1 MQRTAPRDLYD
12 LWYMFEENGNNIED
26 YIFDLQR
33 KAEYKKL
40 DYTKLVK
47 IISAKEQTF
56 KQQWESQL
64 TNQIKDIPDFD
75 EVLRGLGK
83 HWRRFEKF
91 LNDSK
96 PKKI

>member
-1 MQRTAPRDLYD
+1 
-12 LWYMFEENGNNIED
+12 F
-26 YIFDLQR
+26 QR

-47 IISAKEQTF
+47 IISAKERTF

-64 TNQIKDIPDFD
+64 TNQIKEIPDFD
-75 EVLRGLGK
+75 EVWRTLGK

-91 LNDSK
+91 LDDSK
-96 PKKI
+96 PKKK